1 MVAAARPR
9 SAPSRPRSAAPS
21 GRAGAT
27 KSAAGGR
34 AGATKSTAG
43 RGAAV
48 AAALAVVEPPVRARP
63 ARPDRAAGNDTAAA
77 KRPQLRVVPPKV
89 RRRRAGV
96 LAAFGCAVTFSV
108 MLALT
113 FFQAKIAAEQ
123 MRLDAV
129 NRDIR
134 EQQSLHSQLNL
145 AIAQLQSPEMIIATA
160 KHNGLVVPSKIA
172 GYIAPTAEQVA
183 VVLTTGG
190 GDAPSNEAVLGS
202 ASQPAVSRPVVSQP
216 SEAQPAVSQPT
227 ADAPSNVD
235 GNGSAQDASG

>member
-1 MVAAARPR
+1 
-9 SAPSRPRSAAPS
+9 
-21 GRAGAT
+21 
-27 KSAAGGR
+27 
-34 AGATKSTAG
+34 
-43 RGAAV
+43 
-48 AAALAVVEPPVRARP
+48 
-63 ARPDRAAGNDTAAA
+63 
-77 KRPQLRVVPPKV
+77 
-89 RRRRAGV
+89 
-96 LAAFGCAVTFSV
+96 

-113 FFQAKIAAEQ
+113 FFQAKLAAEQ

-190 GDAPSNEAVLGS
+190 GDMWSNDAALGS
-202 ASQPAVSRPVVSQP
+202 ASQPAAP
-216 SEAQPAVSQPT
+216 PAAAV
-227 ADAPSNVD
+227 APSD
-235 GNGSAQDASG
+235 GSGGGNGPAQEASG

>member
-1 MVAAARPR
+1 
-9 SAPSRPRSAAPS
+9 
-21 GRAGAT
+21 
-27 KSAAGGR
+27 
-34 AGATKSTAG
+34 
-43 RGAAV
+43 
-48 AAALAVVEPPVRARP
+48 
-63 ARPDRAAGNDTAAA
+63 
-77 KRPQLRVVPPKV
+77 
-89 RRRRAGV
+89 
-96 LAAFGCAVTFSV
+96 

-160 KHNGLVVPSKIA
+160 KHNGLVVPSRIA

-190 GDAPSNEAVLGS
+190 GDTSSNDAVLGS
-202 ASQPAVSRPVVSQP
+202 ASQPAVSRPAVSRP
-216 SEAQPAVSQPT
+216 SDAQPASQP
-227 ADAPSNVD
+227 AAPPAAAVAPSNGSGD
-235 GNGSAQDASG
+235 GNGSAQEASG

>member
-1 MVAAARPR
+1 
-9 SAPSRPRSAAPS
+9 
-21 GRAGAT
+21 
-27 KSAAGGR
+27 
-34 AGATKSTAG
+34 
-43 RGAAV
+43 
-48 AAALAVVEPPVRARP
+48 
-63 ARPDRAAGNDTAAA
+63 
-77 KRPQLRVVPPKV
+77 
-89 RRRRAGV
+89 
-96 LAAFGCAVTFSV
+96 

-190 GDAPSNEAVLGS
+190 GDMSSNDAALGS
-202 ASQPAVSRPVVSQP
+202 ASQPAVSRPAVSQP
-216 SEAQPAVSQPT
+216 SEAQPASQP
-227 ADAPSNVD
+227 AAPLAAAVAPSD
-235 GNGSAQDASG
+235 GSGGGNGPAQEASG

>member
-9 SAPSRPRSAAPS
+9 SVPSRPRSAAPS

-27 KSAAGGR
+27 KNAAGGR
-34 AGATKSTAG
+34 AGATKGAAG
-43 RGAAV
+43 RGSAV
-48 AAALAVVEPPVRARP
+48 AAALAVIEPPVKARP
-63 ARPDRAAGNDTAAA
+63 ARPDRAGNNAAA
-77 KRPQLRVVPPKV
+77 AQRPQLRVVPPKV

-183 VVLTTGG
+183 EVLTTGG
-190 GDAPSNEAVLGS
+190 AVTSSNEAILGS
-202 ASQPAVSRPVVSQP
+202 ASQPAASPPSVAQP
-216 SEAQPAVSQPT
+216 EAAQPAESQPAAPQAA
-227 ADAPSNVD
+227 ADAPT
-235 GNGSAQDASG
+235 NGPAQVAG

>member
-1 MVAAARPR
+1 
-9 SAPSRPRSAAPS
+9 
-21 GRAGAT
+21 
-27 KSAAGGR
+27 
-34 AGATKSTAG
+34 
-43 RGAAV
+43 
-48 AAALAVVEPPVRARP
+48 
-63 ARPDRAAGNDTAAA
+63 
-77 KRPQLRVVPPKV
+77 
-89 RRRRAGV
+89 
-96 LAAFGCAVTFSV
+96 

-183 VVLTTGG
+183 IVLTTGG
-190 GDAPSNEAVLGS
+190 GDTSSNGAILGS
-202 ASQPAVSRPVVSQP
+202 ASQPTASQP
-216 SEAQPAVSQPT
+216 SGLPRSGAQPAGSQPAGSQPDASLAT
-227 ADAPSNVD
+227 ADAPSNGND
-235 GNGSAQDASG
+235 NGSAQEAGG